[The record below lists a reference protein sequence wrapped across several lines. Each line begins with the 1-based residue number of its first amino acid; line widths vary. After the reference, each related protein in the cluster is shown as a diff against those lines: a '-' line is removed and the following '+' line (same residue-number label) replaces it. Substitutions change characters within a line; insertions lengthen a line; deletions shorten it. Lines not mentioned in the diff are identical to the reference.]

1 MRRRFEQQ
9 IINAGDNLGAV
20 FDSVAA
26 AMRRVSTKLENFD
39 QKRFAYTRMRAQPLP
54 WHVARNREFCTWNS
68 YTWHGHSVKVDGARE
83 HLRYENVK

>member
-39 QKRFAYTRMRAQPLP
+39 RKRFAYTRMRAQPLHGMLLVIENFAHGTVTRGMDIVLK
-54 WHVARNREFCTWNS
+54 WAARGST
-68 YTWHGHSVKVDGARE
+68 YDMKT
-83 HLRYENVK
+83 